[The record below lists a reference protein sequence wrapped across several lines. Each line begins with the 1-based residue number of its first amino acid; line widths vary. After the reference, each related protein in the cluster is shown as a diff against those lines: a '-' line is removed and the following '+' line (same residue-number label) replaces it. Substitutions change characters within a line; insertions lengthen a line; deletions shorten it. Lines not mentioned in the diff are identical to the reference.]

1 MKCWWN
7 GAYVRLSTTVP
18 VRGGSAPS
26 AYGVVT
32 MIPVARTS
40 HSMLPSW

>member
-1 MKCWWN
+1 MKCWWK
-7 GAYVRLSTTVP
+7 GAYVRSSTSDPYSGWVS
-18 VRGGSAPS
+18 SAKC
-26 AYGVVT
+26 VVT